1 MGKRARRRT
10 SKKSVR
16 FLSNLIVFMT
26 FHWVSFFTD
35 EEKVPEK
42 FMLDRPFVFLLK
54 YKCNI
59 VLIGHVLNPEKP

>member
-1 MGKRARRRT
+1 
-10 SKKSVR
+10 
-16 FLSNLIVFMT
+16 MT